1 VASRKRPKRAP
12 RRAARR
18 SAAAGRRSRVR
29 VEPRRLILGL
39 TRRQLEDG
47 ARLVHASVPPT
58 PQLSWPL
65 LNELS
70 GTEVWVK
77 HENHTAIGAFKL
89 RGGLTLIEQ
98 LRRENPRLRGVISA
112 TRGNHGQSVAFAAR
126 RHGIRSVIV
135 VPHGNSKE
143 KNAAMRA
150 WGADLIE
157 HGRDYDEA
165 REHSHALAQQQ
176 GLHYIG
182 PFDRSLVT
190 GVGSYAMELFGAVKD
205 LDEVYVPI
213 GCGSGICGVIA
224 WRDALG
230 LRTRVVGVVSEN
242 APCYALSFAA
252 GEPVA
257 TQSAQTF
264 ADGVAVRVPVPEAL
278 EAIRARADRIVQVSD
293 DEVKSAMRDFYR
305 CTHNIAEGAGAA
317 AYAAML
323 KDPVRKGSRFAVILS
338 GGNIDRELF
347 LQALGGGEARL

>member
-1 VASRKRPKRAP
+1 VA
-12 RRAARR
+12 
-18 SAAAGRRSRVR
+18 
-29 VEPRRLILGL
+29 
-39 TRRQLEDG
+39 
-47 ARLVHASVPPT
+47 PT

-65 LNELS
+65 LNELA
-70 GTEVWVK
+70 GTEIWVK
-77 HENHTAIGAFKL
+77 HENHTPIGAFKV

-98 LRRENPRLRGVISA
+98 LRRENPRLAGVISA
-112 TRGNHGQSVAFAAR
+112 TRGNHGQSVAFAGR

-150 WGADLIE
+150 WGAELIE

-165 REHSHALAQQQ
+165 REHAHALSRAQ

-190 GVGSYAMELFGAVKD
+190 GVGSYAMELFRAVKD
-205 LDEVYVPI
+205 IDEVYVPV

-242 APCYALSFAA
+242 AACYALSFAA
-252 GEPVA
+252 GEPVE
-257 TQSAQTF
+257 TKSAATF
-264 ADGVAVRVPVPEAL
+264 ADGLAVRVPVPEAL
-278 EAIRARADRIVQVSD
+278 AAIRARADRIVQVSD
-293 DEVKSAMRDFYR
+293 DEVKSAIRDLYR
-305 CTHNIAEGAGAA
+305 CTHNLAEGAGAA
-317 AYAAML
+317 AYAALL

-338 GGNIDRELF
+338 GGNIDREMYLE
-347 LQALGGGEARL
+347 ALRAGAS